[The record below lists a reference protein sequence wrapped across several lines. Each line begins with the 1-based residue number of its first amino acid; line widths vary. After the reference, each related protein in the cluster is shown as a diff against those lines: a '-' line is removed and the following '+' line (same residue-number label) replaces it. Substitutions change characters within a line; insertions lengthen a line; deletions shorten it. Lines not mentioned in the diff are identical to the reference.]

1 MMAKTISASVGQNGA
16 NRTPDVITVQELL
29 NKVPASNGGPVPPL
43 KVDGLAWSKTNHA
56 ISRFQKEHLKFKWP
70 DGRIDP
76 SGKTFQALVAFDQPA
91 VFVVHDV
98 RLFGWKPQGD
108 VLEVNG
114 DTPLQWVIDQ
124 TVLRGKKC
132 GGNLILKLM
141 CHGLPGFV
149 QCARGAFQHPTL
161 SAKVTDPAKGGVYIG
176 PGKSGISTADLS
188 KLSQLQ
194 EKFRRIEF
202 HSCLVARIGPCHE
215 ANGHKCYDGNAFCYK
230 LAQAVKAEVRAS
242 IHLQW
247 YWRGTGPH
255 NGIDFGEWNGRVF
268 TWGPKGNIISSEQF
282 PYKDKKGPPP
292 PESG

>member
-1 MMAKTISASVGQNGA
+1 MMAKTISASVGQNGV
-16 NRTPDVITVQELL
+16 NRTPDVITIQQLL
-29 NKVPASNGGPVPPL
+29 NKVPTSSGGPVPPL
-43 KVDGLAWSKTNHA
+43 KVDGLAWSKTNRA
-56 ISRFQKEHLKFKWP
+56 ISRFQKEYLKFKWP

-76 SGKTFQALVAFDQPA
+76 MGKTFQALIAFDESA

-124 TVLRGKKC
+124 AVLRGEKC

-141 CHGLPGFV
+141 SHGLPGFV
-149 QCARGAFQHPTL
+149 QCARGLFQHPTL
-161 SAKVTDPAKGGVYIG
+161 PAKITDPTKGGMYIG
-176 PGKSGISTADLS
+176 PGKSGISVADLG
-188 KLSQLQ
+188 KLGRLQ
-194 EKFRRIEF
+194 GKVQRIEF

-215 ANGHKCYDGNAFCYK
+215 ANGHTCYDGNAFCYK
-230 LAQAVKAEVRAS
+230 LAQAAKAEVRAS

-255 NGIDFGEWNGRVF
+255 NGINFGEWNGRVF
-268 TWGPKGNIISSEQF
+268 TWGPKGNIINTEQV
-282 PYKDKKGPPP
+282 PL
-292 PESG
+292 